1 MDFKNIFE
9 KYHLTHTEQNILKYL
24 VANIDRDLTVRA
36 LADEM
41 HVSAAL
47 IIKMSKKMNFSGYT
61 ELWYYI
67 RQTKQ
72 IFEKLQKNTAVKN
85 HGESILE
92 IINEYQDKL
101 ISVVGIS
108 YSHNIAHYIADY
120 FNLYG
125 FRATSNFHHQFLRQ
139 SFSKELLI
147 IFVSNSGNTK
157 ELHEYAN
164 EAYKNGIDYL
174 LFTGNP
180 NTQIQEQARYTIC
193 TNDYSIF
200 RYTEYKPQLF
210 FGNILLIFEK
220 IMAYVLHN
228 MTYN

>member
-24 VANIDRDLTVRA
+24 VANIDRDLTIRT
-36 LADEM
+36 LADET

-47 IIKMSKKMNFSGYT
+47 IIKMAKKMSFSGYT
-61 ELWYYI
+61 ELWYHI

-72 IFEKLQKNTAVKN
+72 NFEKLQKNTAVKN
-85 HGESILE
+85 HGESFLQ
-92 IINEYQDKL
+92 IITEYQDKL
-101 ISVVGIS
+101 IAIVGIG
-108 YSHNIAHYIADY
+108 YSNNIAQYIADY

-125 FRATSNFHHQFLRQ
+125 FRSTANFHHQFLRQ

-147 IFVSNSGNTK
+147 IFVSNSGSTK
-157 ELHEYAN
+157 ELYEYAS
-164 EAYKNGIDYL
+164 EAKQYGIDYIL
-174 LFTGNP
+174 LTGNP
-180 NTQIQEQARYTIC
+180 NSEIQNQARYTIC

-220 IMAYVLHN
+220 LMAYVLHN